1 MIGNLLKRK
10 RILSE
15 QEEDLRA
22 REVELLNRLSAALDR
37 FGADVSSADLQR
49 FREARE
55 QLSGLF
61 LLVVAGEFNSGKS
74 SFINALLGEH
84 VLPEGATPTTD
95 RINILKYGDSP
106 SEDLLESYLLERTH
120 PSPLLQEIS
129 IVDTPGTNAV
139 IRRHEELTR
148 DFIPRSDLVLFIT
161 SADRPFTE
169 SERVFLEQ
177 IKLWGKKII
186 FVINKM
192 DILSTPEEIR
202 EVTEYVRTNAENL
215 LEQKT
220 EIFILSS
227 RQAQTSRENNDPELR
242 EKSGFETFE
251 QYLHDTLDQEERVRL
266 KLMNPLNVGLRLA
279 SLYKEETYKRLKI
292 LSADI
297 TTLENIDRQM
307 TAFHDEMLRD
317 FHPRLAAVESLLEQM
332 QSRGMAF
339 FDENVRIGRIRSLL
353 RPERVRQD
361 FEKQV
366 IGDTPR
372 LLDEEVT
379 RLIDW
384 VAERNIKLWQDI
396 QSFIDRR
403 KISRHSDEMI
413 GEVGGG
419 FHYNR
424 QALFDSLGRT
434 SREVL
439 NTYDR
444 EAESR
449 AMSNEVRAS
458 FTSTALAEVG
468 AVGLGTILVILLHT
482 ALADFTGIL
491 AAAAVAA
498 GGLYIIPAKRKKVKA
513 QFQAKIRDL
522 RSKLSEALSRQI
534 HNEIGASSERIN
546 QTIAP
551 YRRFVT
557 VQRDQLSEA
566 QAELVTAENAMLR
579 LKAEIERA

>member
-15 QEEDLRA
+15 HEEDLRA

-37 FGADVSSADLQR
+37 FGTDVSSADLQR

-74 SFINALLGEH
+74 SFINALLGER

-95 RINILKYGDSP
+95 RINILKYGEAP
-106 SEDLLESYLLERTH
+106 TENPLEPYLLERTH
-120 PSPLLQEIS
+120 PSPVLQEIS

-148 DFIPRSDLVLFIT
+148 DFIPRSDLVLFVT

-192 DILSTPEEIR
+192 DILSSPEEIR
-202 EVTEYVRTNAENL
+202 EVTEYVRTNAESL

-227 RQAQTSRENNDPELR
+227 RQAQTSLDTSDPELR
-242 EKSGFETFE
+242 KKSGFESFE

-266 KLMNPLNVGLRLA
+266 KLMNPLNVALRLA
-279 SLYKEETYKRLKI
+279 SLYKEEAYKRLKI

-297 TTLENIDRQM
+297 TTLENIDQQM
-307 TAFHDEMLRD
+307 TAFHEEMLRD

-332 QSRGMAF
+332 QSRGKAF
-339 FDENVRIGRIRSLL
+339 FDENIRINKLRSLL
-353 RPERVRQD
+353 RPERMRLE

-366 IGDTPR
+366 IGETPR
-372 LLDEEVT
+372 LLEEEVT

-384 VAERNIKLWQDI
+384 VAERNIRLWQDI
-396 QSFIDRR
+396 QSYIDRR
-403 KISRHSDEMI
+403 KISRHRDEII
-413 GEVGGG
+413 GEVGVG

-424 QALFDSLGRT
+424 QALFDSIGRT
-434 SREVL
+434 SKEVL

-444 EAESR
+444 ETESR

-458 FTSTALAEVG
+458 FTNTALAELG
-468 AVGLGTILVILLHT
+468 AVGLGTILVVLFHT

-491 AAAAVAA
+491 AAAGVAA

-513 QFQAKIRDL
+513 QFQAKIHDL
-522 RSKLSEALSRQI
+522 RSKLTEALSRQI

-566 QAELVTAENAMLR
+566 QAELVTAENALLR